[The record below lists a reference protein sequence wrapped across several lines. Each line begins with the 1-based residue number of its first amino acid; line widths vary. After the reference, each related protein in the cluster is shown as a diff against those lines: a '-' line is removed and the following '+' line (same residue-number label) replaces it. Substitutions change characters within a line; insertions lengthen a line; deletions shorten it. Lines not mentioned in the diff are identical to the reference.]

1 MKIAALLLRCSTD
14 AQDYERQKLD
24 LIDATKRLGYSTSD
38 ELIFGQYI
46 TGKDNVRNKD
56 RESIALCKQ
65 AVLEKRVDAIFI
77 NEVSRLSRDSIAGRL
92 FIREFNHD
100 YKIPIYFRDLAKW
113 TIDPETK
120 IIDSGFQTMLGFY
133 FDMAENELKSIKTRL
148 ASGKRRNAREGKTIG
163 GVTPFGFYK
172 DEKGKLQI
180 KEDEAQIVKLI
191 YSKYLENG
199 GSIPVVCRFLLA
211 SGYDKKFNCKFGSGS
226 IRNIL
231 TERRYIGEQIY
242 NLTNPDEPD
251 ETKAKETYI
260 YNFDAIIDVDIY
272 NKVQIKLATNR
283 TSETKKQNKEKK
295 VHLLAKL
302 ITCPICNNS
311 FTSKTASSSN
321 KGVRNRVWT
330 YCCVS
335 KYNFVECY
343 SNITFNAEKIES
355 IIWQL
360 TKRELL
366 ALQELSIEERQEKI
380 NKTEETIS
388 SYKEELETISK
399 NISKLNNKK
408 KKLLAFML
416 EEDSDDDFEL
426 FNEQKDSINKEIESH
441 NNRINY
447 LNTEITIAESNIARF
462 REMDFTDEILD
473 SFEQNPLKQKEIIK
487 DCIVSIKPFRVN
499 KSKLIIEVE
508 TKQNAYFLLYEP
520 RNSERRCWY
529 INTVLA
535 SWQNS
540 NLKRPNAPLG
550 NFFYVPMATLLL
562 PDDSNQMDAILSY
575 DEMKEICSMN
585 MYEINY

>member
-1 MKIAALLLRCSTD
+1 MKTAALLLRCSTD

-24 LIDATKRLGYSTSD
+24 LLDATQRLGYQTSD

-113 TIDPETK
+113 TIDPNTQ

-133 FDMAENELKSIKTRL
+133 FDMAENELKSMKTRL

-163 GVTPFGFYK
+163 GATPFGFYK
-172 DEKGKLQI
+172 DEQGKLQI

-199 GSIPVVCRFLLA
+199 GSIPVVCRFLIA
-211 SGYDKKFNCKFGSGS
+211 SGYNKKFNCKFGSGT

-231 TERRYIGEQIY
+231 TERRYIGEQVY

-251 ETKAKETYI
+251 ETKAKEVYV
-260 YNFDAIIDVDIY
+260 YKFDAIIDVDIY

-283 TSETKKQNKEKK
+283 TGETKKQNRERK
-295 VHLLAKL
+295 VHLLGKL
-302 ITCPICNNS
+302 IICPICNNS
-311 FTSKTASSSN
+311 FTSKTASSN
-321 KGVRNRVWT
+321 YRGIKKKVWT

-335 KYNFVECY
+335 KYNNIDCN
-343 SNITFNAEKIES
+343 SSITFNAEKLES

-360 TKRELL
+360 TKKELL
-366 ALQELSIEERQEKI
+366 ALQELSLEERLEKI
-380 NKTEETIS
+380 SKTEETIT

-399 NISKLNNKK
+399 NINKLNNKK

-416 EEDSDDDFEL
+416 EDDSDDDLEI
-426 FNEQKDSINKEIESH
+426 FNEQKESINKEIESH

-447 LNTEITIAESNIARF
+447 LNTEINIAESNIARF
-462 REMDFTDEILD
+462 KEMDFTDDILD
-473 SFEQNPLKQKEIIK
+473 SFEQNPLRQKEIIK
-487 DCIVSIKPFRVN
+487 DCIIVIRPYRVN
-499 KSKLIIEVE
+499 NSKLLLEVE
-508 TKQNAYFLLYEP
+508 TKQNSYFLLYEP
-520 RNSERRCWY
+520 RNSQRICWY
-529 INTVLA
+529 INASLA
-535 SWQNS
+535 NWQNS
-540 NLKRPNAPLG
+540 KLKCPTTPSG
-550 NFFYVPMATLLL
+550 NFFYVPIASILLSEDTEDL
-562 PDDSNQMDAILSY
+562 DTIVSY
-575 DEMKEICSMN
+575 DEMIDICRTN
-585 MYEINY
+585 NYEINY

>member
-251 ETKAKETYI
+251 ETKAKEVYV
-260 YNFDAIIDVDIY
+260 YKFDAIIDVDIY
-272 NKVQIKLATNR
+272 NKAQIKLSTNR

-302 ITCPICNNS
+302 INCPICNNS
-311 FTSKTASSSN
+311 FTSKTASSN
-321 KGVRNRVWT
+321 YKGVRNKVWT

-335 KYNFVECY
+335 KYNNINCD
-343 SNITFNAEKIES
+343 SDITFNAEKLES

-366 ALQELSIEERQEKI
+366 ALQELSLEERQEKI
-380 NKTEETIS
+380 IKTEETIA
-388 SYKEELETISK
+388 SYKEEIETISK
-399 NISKLNNKK
+399 NIVKLNNKK